1 MRCLAPLQAVLL
13 TLWVAGP
20 AQAQAGGTYHLSVS
34 IADNRGR
41 SIPNLTAADISVRLD
56 DRQATVTQL
65 AVDPRPL
72 SIVIAM
78 DGLVAEEALQARA
91 ALSSMLR
98 QLRTAEGTRV
108 GLMLGRGGA
117 SAPTMYDAT
126 TDAGALAN
134 QVSRFFQSEVT
145 APPQDLLVGATEALA
160 REENRRRV
168 VLLASVNRR
177 TGRVQIPQ
185 ALITSMR
192 EHAVTLVALDIAT
205 SVSGAAQDPALQL
218 IANAAGGIFERLAD
232 VTALQSASSRFL
244 STVLTA
250 YLVTFT
256 VDGPLTGQLDVRVR
270 TQPRAT
276 VVAPH
281 WAVVRR

>member
-1 MRCLAPLQAVLL
+1 MSWRVALLAGLATVC
-13 TLWVAGP
+13 AAAP
-20 AQAQAGGTYHLSVS
+20 ARAQSGATYHLSVS

-41 SIPNLTAADISVRLD
+41 PFPALAAADVSIRLGD
-56 DRQATVTQL
+56 QQATVNDL

-98 QLRTAEGTRV
+98 LLRTAEGTRV

-117 SAPTMYDAT
+117 SAPAMYDAT
-126 TDAGALAN
+126 TEAGALSN
-134 QVSRFFQSEVT
+134 QVSRFFQSEIT

-218 IANAAGGIFERLAD
+218 IANAAGGVFERLAD

-244 STVLTA
+244 SAVLTA
-250 YLVTFT
+250 YVITFT
-256 VDGPLTGQLDVRVR
+256 VDGPLTGELDVRVR
-270 TQPRAT
+270 NQPRAM